1 MYKKLTA
8 LTAALLITAAGCGKI
23 DDQGS
28 NEETETTS
36 QAEEVTEEAVVNET
50 VSADDTAET
59 TPTTIGETTEP
70 VTEKNEEDA
79 APPAND
85 INVLSALKTGM
96 TEEEALAVSGMK
108 DHTRYEENLAVN
120 AYEYE
125 YAIDCDNVFGT
136 GLPGYMFAEFDLST
150 HKLICCGYHL
160 GRVLTENSNEFT
172 CSEEQ
177 LSEAYNKIKE
187 QLTAEYGEGTHPQT
201 VSGEGIREE
210 LTWEDGPDHI
220 WTVYGI
226 DLWGENSGV
235 NEIVVSR
242 SIDR

>member
-28 NEETETTS
+28 NKVTETTS
-36 QAEEVTEEAVVNET
+36 QAEEVTEEAVVTET

-59 TPTTIGETTEP
+59 MTTTIGETTEP

-187 QLTAEYGEGTHPQT
+187 QLTAEYGEGTHPHT